1 MTQDF
6 AGSEKAIKGVTDMR
20 DSGPAIASTY
30 LTLAQKSY
38 EALLKDT
45 QAAPPRPSWTAPAR
59 KWPMPATPP
68 GPGNWLWGR
77 RPGCP

>member
-38 EALLKDT
+38 EGGAAVQV
-45 QAAPPRPSWTAPAR
+45 QAVEADPMLACSLPERSAGAVAIQRPH
-59 KWPMPATPP
+59 
-68 GPGNWLWGR
+68 GR
-77 RPGCP
+77 RPLSAGW